1 MSDIDS
7 TVSLDQSIQS
17 VSIDATLSISGTVT
31 ATQSTQ
37 AVVIAVDVV
46 YAGGVQA
53 VQRLSGQATVH
64 YSLDAVPI
72 QPIQALMATGY
83 AIDIAA
89 TATTSQAIQSIS
101 ADATVTVFSN
111 FSSVTQP
118 LQRLTSYATQST
130 VVAPTPEALSAK
142 LVVSSRR
149 DLQIPRTP
157 LNHDKQTQAWFT
169 SVGKIIQKYVFGED
183 GSRLVS
189 AADLAKLG
197 IVGVNPNGTITTPRG
212 NLTTPPKVTGLT
224 ANGAL
229 ASIVIQWR
237 NPSFVNYGYTELW
250 RSSVDDVGQ
259 AVIIAKTAV
268 ESYIDN
274 VGSAAT
280 KYYWARAVTDSGV
293 HGEFNAARGVLGQTS
308 FDPDYV
314 KQLLTT
320 VKWLPNTTY
329 APYQYVQPTVENG
342 FQYMVIDGGVSAST
356 EPTWPT
362 TVSHTISDG
371 TIEWQCIAAT
381 DRLPLVIGEL
391 EDGSPAVFIDTAFIK
406 NASITSAK
414 IGDLVAEK
422 ITTGDLNADL
432 QVLSKLW
439 YGFNLPN
446 GSYFNSEDDTTT
458 LGNSGFYLGV
468 NGSVPALP
476 VLHLNTGIANG
487 SQSLYFDG
495 TQLKLENVNIL
506 SSADGTFDDL
516 RGDSVDFSRANFD
529 FLAFKE
535 QVVASQYVTENGI
548 TVSNPKVG
556 GVPEFNQYL
565 CYPNGCQKTQHWQSS
580 SLIIGTGYSRPYA
593 FFQTGEWSAIKP
605 YDYRSNLTRYRAN
618 KENIGFSILIDA
630 PAGGTVGNY
639 YGGNYLDIYV
649 LSESQSLTSSNYNS
663 GTVTDGI
670 PSQYLLKIPVTYH
683 RNGTVT
689 AYKNTGSGDV
699 AVFDVDVVIDQQTNP
714 NQTLIICDDDLAVL
728 GFKGSRTLKIA
739 VVYKAFWQAGGSD
752 DATGYGQITAYM
764 QMKSIAGDLNVPNND
779 ATLNI
784 IPTAQTAEQFLS
796 LNKQERNALMAIIY
810 ERINYREP
818 L

>member
-7 TVSLDQSIQS
+7 TASLDQSIQS

-37 AVVIAVDVV
+37 FVVIAVDVV

-53 VQRLSGQATVH
+53 VQQVLGQASVH
-64 YSLDAVPI
+64 YALDAVPI
-72 QPIQALMATGY
+72 QPVQALTATGY
-83 AIDIAA
+83 TIDIAA

-149 DLQIPRTP
+149 DLQIPRIP

-212 NLTTPPKVTGLT
+212 NLTTPPKITGLT

-229 ASIVIQWR
+229 ASIVVQWR

-280 KYYWARAVTDSGV
+280 KYYWARTVTDSGV

-391 EDGSPAVFIDTAFIK
+391 ENGDPAVFIDTAFIK

-414 IGDLVAEK
+414 IGDLVADK
-422 ITTGDLNADL
+422 ITTGDLNANIRIL
-432 QVLSKLW
+432 QKLF
-439 YGFNLPN
+439 YGFDEFANPDEL
-446 GSYFNSEDDTTT
+446 
-458 LGNSGFYLGV
+458 SGFWMGVEGGIPKFKLDTGLANGNKHFVFDGV
-468 NGSVPALP
+468 N
-476 VLHLNTGIANG
+476 
-487 SQSLYFDG
+487 LYM
-495 TQLKLENVNIL
+495 NVDIL
-506 SSADGTFDDL
+506 SGADGYFDDL
-516 RGDSVDFSRANFD
+516 AGDSVSFNRANFD
-529 FLAFKE
+529 FLSFGE
-535 QVVASQYVTENGI
+535 QVTASQYVFDNDI
-548 TVSNPKVG
+548 PVSE
-556 GVPEFNQYL
+556 PEFEQYL
-565 CYPNGCQKTQHWQSS
+565 CYPSGCQKTQYWQSS
-580 SLIIGTGYSRPYA
+580 NLVIGTGYSRPYA

-605 YDYRSNLTRYRAN
+605 YDYRSDQTRYRAN

-663 GTVTDGI
+663 RTVTDGI

-683 RNGTVT
+683 SNGTVT

-739 VVYKAFWQAGGSD
+739 VVYKAFWKAGGSD
-752 DATGYGQITAYM
+752 DDTGYGQITAYM

-796 LNKQERNALMAIIY
+796 LNEQERNALMAIIY